1 MIEKE
6 SGNPK
11 IYRLRVIY
19 LYKTDYN
26 LLLGIKHREFIHSM
40 NNNKFFKNGVYSNR
54 PGYNIIDPVYFEKL

>member
-11 IYRLRVIY
+11 IYCLRVIY
-19 LYKTDYN
+19 FYETDYN
-26 LLLGIKHREFIHSM
+26 LFLGIKHREFIHFM

-54 PGYNIIDPVYFEKL
+54 PEYNIINPVFFEKL